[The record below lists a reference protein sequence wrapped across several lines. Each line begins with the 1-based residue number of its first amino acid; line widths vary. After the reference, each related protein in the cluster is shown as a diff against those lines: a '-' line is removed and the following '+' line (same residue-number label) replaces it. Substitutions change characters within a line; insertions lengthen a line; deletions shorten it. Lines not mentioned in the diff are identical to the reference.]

1 MIKSGLLHC
10 CTSQL
15 SELLSIEFYGEWIG
29 LVAEFTTKSLLS
41 WQVCFPFFFLTHSL
55 STGLFNNQFPI
66 VLTIEYLQWA
76 SNSVYYLLSLWSRL
90 VTSVP
95 YLKGDTPSMLDE
107 TVPKITEGF
116 ITSRINSV
124 QVLISNEMMELLSI
138 SVEAVTFVISCC
150 FYPSQASFA
159 NDSSDDTLDNVD
171 VLQEQLESLP
181 YLCRF
186 QVAIS
191 CQVLVSNLR
200 DNFLLNF

>member
-1 MIKSGLLHC
+1 MAGL
-10 CTSQL
+10 
-15 SELLSIEFYGEWIG
+15 
-29 LVAEFTTKSLLS
+29 
-41 WQVCFPFFFLTHSL
+41 FPFFFLTHSL

-138 SVEAVTFVISCC
+138 SDSQLKSNVCYILLFLSISG
-150 FYPSQASFA
+150 
-159 NDSSDDTLDNVD
+159 
-171 VLQEQLESLP
+171 QLCKRLI
-181 YLCRF
+181 R
-186 QVAIS
+186 
-191 CQVLVSNLR
+191 
-200 DNFLLNF
+200 